1 MISKFFNVTICLLAF
16 VWQTTYSHVSNGDNR
31 WSLADKN
38 CLVTGGSKG
47 IGKAIVE
54 ELLSHGANKVI
65 TCCRNQDELDSCI
78 ADIKSKGYDCISG
91 IVADVGSSEGRN
103 KLIEYV
109 DAECDGKLDC
119 LINNVG
125 FNIRKST
132 LDYSEDDYHRVMQT
146 NLESSFFLTQAFHPL
161 LKQSKRAS
169 VVNIASVAGGASV
182 SIKSGIVYA
191 MTKAA
196 MGQLTYNLACEWA
209 KDNIRVN
216 VVSPWYIET
225 PLVTALLANPEY
237 LKGIVDRTPLR
248 RVGQVSEVS
257 PLVAFLCMDTA
268 SYITGQNICVDG
280 GFVRYGF
287 W

>member
-1 MISKFFNVTICLLAF
+1 MTPKFFNVIICLSAF
-16 VWQTTYSHVSNGDNR
+16 VWRTTLSHVANGDKR

-78 ADIKSKGYDCISG
+78 DDIKSKGYDCISG

-109 DAECDGKLDC
+109 NAECDGKLDC